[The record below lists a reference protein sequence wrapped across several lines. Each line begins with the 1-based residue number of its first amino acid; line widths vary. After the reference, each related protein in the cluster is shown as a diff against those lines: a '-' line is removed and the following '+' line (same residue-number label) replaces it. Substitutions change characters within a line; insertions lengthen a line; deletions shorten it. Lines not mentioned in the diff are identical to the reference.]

1 MNIFDVTQTEMLV
14 SIIIMQKILKSKTG
28 VLIFIHC
35 EKFLGEADFSLVS
48 QTGMQFIRLV
58 WIYS

>member
-48 QTGMQFIRLV
+48 QTEMQFI
-58 WIYS
+58 I